1 MGIVPGEKHE
11 VGVRLDAFR
20 RRASKSFR
28 PFRAHAEFKSG
39 FQTNDPAYE
48 IFYVVVFD
56 DGGVE
61 LLDLIG
67 QFNRSGKGIPHPFC
81 PSHAYPL

>member
-1 MGIVPGEKHE
+1 M
-11 VGVRLDAFR
+11 GVRLDAFR
-20 RRASKSFR
+20 RRGGKSFR
-28 PFRAHAEFKSG
+28 PFRAHAEFKRG

-48 IFYVVVFD
+48 IIYVVLLLD
-56 DGGVE
+56 DSGVE

-81 PSHAYPL
+81 PSHTYPL